1 MLVPGMSPA
10 RRRVRAVRHRL
21 LRQRR
26 LIAAVLVGAATL
38 AGLRAVAPPP
48 ADTVALLVAR
58 RDLPAGARLGPD
70 DLTRVAFPAAL
81 APAGSSPDVAV
92 GRVLAGPV
100 SRGEPMTD
108 VRLVG
113 SAFAEAQA
121 GQAVLPVRLPDAG
134 MASLLRPGDV
144 VDLYATDP
152 ATGDARLLAAGV
164 TVLAT
169 PQDVPD
175 GPAGGSGG
183 ALVVVG
189 VSPGAVLALTGASL
203 TQFLTVTLGH

>member
-1 MLVPGMSPA
+1 MLVSGMSPT

-26 LIAAVLVGAATL
+26 LVAALLVGAATL
-38 AGLRAVAPPP
+38 AGLRALAPPP
-48 ADTVALLVAR
+48 PDTVSVLVAR
-58 RDLPAGARLGPD
+58 RDLPAGARLGAGDLARTSFPAELAPD
-70 DLTRVAFPAAL
+70 DRAD
-81 APAGSSPDVAV
+81 DVV
-92 GRVLAGPV
+92 GRVLAAPIG
-100 SRGEPMTD
+100 RGEPVTG

-113 SAFAEAQA
+113 PALAEAQA
-121 GQAVLPVRLPDAG
+121 GQTVLPVRLPDAG

-152 ATGDARLLAAGV
+152 GTGVARLIAAGV

-169 PQDVPD
+169 PYDVPE
-175 GPAGGSGG
+175 GPAGGAGG

-189 VSPGAVLALTGASL
+189 VSPGIALSVTGASL
-203 TQFLTVTLGH
+203 TQFLTVSLGR